1 METDLI
7 LNIAIN
13 IVKYYNIFINLQKNG
28 TKYMYSNERC
38 LIFDESG
45 NLGADGRYFV
55 ISCIDTMNAKSLH
68 NIMKR
73 KLKQAGDKF
82 PELKTLHAHEIKAKD
97 AYPCVKYHILE
108 SILSKDVTISYI
120 VVDLHYTE
128 ERLLKDKNILYNF
141 AAKILISK
149 LITTSD
155 EGKTVNI
162 LFDNKTTKIAS
173 KNSLREYI
181 IADIVY
187 EKGLDININFE
198 YKDSDAGDAFII
210 QAADYVANG
219 LYANYE
225 YNNDIYKNLL
235 KEKIKVVQYFP
246 YKKFGT

>member
-1 METDLI
+1 
-7 LNIAIN
+7 
-13 IVKYYNIFINLQKNG
+13 
-28 TKYMYSNERC
+28 MYDNERC

-45 NLGADGRYFV
+45 NLGVSGRYFV

-73 KLKQAGDKF
+73 KLKQASDKF

-108 SILSKDVTISYI
+108 SILSKDVTISYV
-120 VVDLHYTE
+120 VVDLRYIE

-141 AAKILISK
+141 ASKILISR
-149 LITTSD
+149 LITKAD
-155 EGKTVNI
+155 EGKTVNV

-181 IADIVY
+181 IAHIVY
-187 EKGLDININFE
+187 EEGLDVNINFE

-225 YNNDIYKNLL
+225 YNNETYENLIR
-235 KEKIKVVQYFP
+235 KKVNVVQHFP
-246 YKKFGT
+246 YKNFGK

>member
-1 METDLI
+1 
-7 LNIAIN
+7 
-13 IVKYYNIFINLQKNG
+13 
-28 TKYMYSNERC
+28 MYDNERC

-45 NLGADGRYFV
+45 NLGVSGRYFV
-55 ISCIDTMNAKSLH
+55 ISCIDTTNAKSLH

-108 SILSKDVTISYI
+108 SIISKDVTVSYI
-120 VVDLHYTE
+120 VVDLQHIE

-141 AAKILISK
+141 ASKILISK
-149 LITTSD
+149 LITKAD
-155 EGKTVNI
+155 EGKTINI
-162 LFDNKTTKIAS
+162 IFDNKTTKIAS

-181 IADIVY
+181 IAHVVY
-187 EKGLDININFE
+187 EEGLDVNINFE

-210 QAADYVANG
+210 QAADYIANG

-225 YNNDIYKNLL
+225 YNNDIYKNIIS
-235 KEKIKVVQYFP
+235 KKQNIVQHFP
-246 YKKFGT
+246 YKNFGK

>member
-1 METDLI
+1 
-7 LNIAIN
+7 
-13 IVKYYNIFINLQKNG
+13 
-28 TKYMYSNERC
+28 MYDNERC

-45 NLGADGRYFV
+45 NLGISGRYFV

-82 PELKTLHAHEIKAKD
+82 PELKTLHVHEIKAKD

-108 SILSKDVTISYI
+108 SILSKEVTISYI
-120 VVDLHYTE
+120 VVDLHYIE

-149 LITTSD
+149 LITKAD

-181 IADIVY
+181 IAYIVY
-187 EKGLDININFE
+187 EQGLDVNINFE

-210 QAADYVANG
+210 QAADYIANG
-219 LYANYE
+219 LYAHYE
-225 YNNDIYKNLL
+225 YSNEIYENLIRKNV
-235 KEKIKVVQYFP
+235 KVVQHFP
-246 YKKFGT
+246 YKNFGK

>member
-1 METDLI
+1 
-7 LNIAIN
+7 
-13 IVKYYNIFINLQKNG
+13 
-28 TKYMYSNERC
+28 MYDNERC

-45 NLGADGRYFV
+45 NLGISGRYFV
-55 ISCIDTMNAKSLH
+55 TSCIDTMNAKSLH

-82 PELKTLHAHEIKAKD
+82 PELKTLHVHEIKAKD

-108 SILSKDVTISYI
+108 SILSKEVTISYI
-120 VVDLHYTE
+120 VVDLHYIE

-149 LITTSD
+149 LITKAD

-181 IADIVY
+181 IAYIVY
-187 EKGLDININFE
+187 EQGLDVNINFE
-198 YKDSDAGDAFII
+198 YKDSDAGDAFVI
-210 QAADYVANG
+210 QAADYIANG
-219 LYANYE
+219 LYAHYE
-225 YNNDIYKNLL
+225 YSNEIYENMIRKNV
-235 KEKIKVVQYFP
+235 KVVQHFP
-246 YKKFGT
+246 YKNFGK

>member
-1 METDLI
+1 M
-7 LNIAIN
+7 
-13 IVKYYNIFINLQKNG
+13 YN
-28 TKYMYSNERC
+28 NERC

-45 NLGADGRYFV
+45 NLGAVGRYFV

-68 NIMKR
+68 NVMKR

-82 PELKTLHAHEIKAKD
+82 PKLKNLHAHEIKAKD

-120 VVDLHYTE
+120 VIDLKYIE

-141 AAKILISK
+141 AAKILISR
-149 LITTSD
+149 LITKTD

-181 IADIVY
+181 IAHIVY
-187 EKGLDININFE
+187 EEGLDVNINFE

-210 QAADYVANG
+210 QAADYIANG
-219 LYANYE
+219 LYASYE
-225 YNNDIYKNLL
+225 YGNEVYKSLID
-235 KEKIKVVQYFP
+235 EKIDIVEHFP
-246 YKKFGT
+246 YKKFGK

>member
-1 METDLI
+1 
-7 LNIAIN
+7 
-13 IVKYYNIFINLQKNG
+13 
-28 TKYMYSNERC
+28 MYDNERC

-45 NLGADGRYFV
+45 NLGISGRYFV

-82 PELKTLHAHEIKAKD
+82 PELKTLHVHEIKAKD

-108 SILSKDVTISYI
+108 SILSKEVTISYI
-120 VVDLHYTE
+120 VVDLHYIE

-149 LITTSD
+149 LITKAD

-181 IADIVY
+181 IAYIVY
-187 EKGLDININFE
+187 EQGLDVNINFE
-198 YKDSDAGDAFII
+198 YKDSDAGDAFVI
-210 QAADYVANG
+210 QAADYIANG
-219 LYANYE
+219 LYAHYE
-225 YNNDIYKNLL
+225 YSNEIYENMIRKNV
-235 KEKIKVVQYFP
+235 KVVQHFP
-246 YKKFGT
+246 YKNFGK

>member
-1 METDLI
+1 
-7 LNIAIN
+7 
-13 IVKYYNIFINLQKNG
+13 
-28 TKYMYSNERC
+28 MYDNERC

-45 NLGADGRYFV
+45 NLGVSGRYFV
-55 ISCIDTMNAKSLH
+55 ISCIDTMNAKALH

-82 PELKTLHAHEIKAKD
+82 PELKTLHTHEIKAKD

-108 SILSKDVTISYI
+108 SILSKEVTISYI
-120 VVDLHYTE
+120 AE

-141 AAKILISK
+141 ASKILISK
-149 LITTSD
+149 LITKAD

-181 IADIVY
+181 IAHIVY
-187 EKGLDININFE
+187 EEGLDVNINFE

-225 YNNDIYKNLL
+225 YNNGIYENLIR
-235 KEKIKVVQYFP
+235 KKVNVVQHFP
-246 YKKFGT
+246 YKNFGK

>member
-1 METDLI
+1 M
-7 LNIAIN
+7 
-13 IVKYYNIFINLQKNG
+13 
-28 TKYMYSNERC
+28 
-38 LIFDESG
+38 
-45 NLGADGRYFV
+45 
-55 ISCIDTMNAKSLH
+55 
-68 NIMKR
+68 
-73 KLKQAGDKF
+73 
-82 PELKTLHAHEIKAKD
+82 HAHEIKAKD

-173 KNSLREYI
+173 QNSLREYI

-198 YKDSDAGDAFII
+198 YKDSDAGDAFLHII
-210 QAADYVANG
+210 W
-219 LYANYE
+219 
-225 YNNDIYKNLL
+225 
-235 KEKIKVVQYFP
+235 
-246 YKKFGT
+246 